1 MMMNNPFALF
11 DLPVAFQ
18 VDSALLNERYLALQK
33 SLHPD
38 NFSAASAQEQRLAMQ
53 KSAEIN
59 DALRILKDPIARAD
73 SIIAL
78 NTGEREN
85 LEEKSNKDIGFLMQQ
100 MEWRETLE
108 NIENRKDTDE
118 LTAFTK
124 EIDQIRHAIL
134 SELSTA
140 LAEQQWDIARA
151 ITDKL
156 RFIKK
161 LQTEIERVEETLLDF

>member
-1 MMMNNPFALF
+1 MNNPFALF

-18 VDSALLNERYLALQK
+18 VDSALLNERYLTLQK

-38 NFSAASAQEQRLAMQ
+38 NFSAASAQEQRLAIQ

-59 DALRILKDPIARAD
+59 DALRILKDPITRAD
-73 SIIAL
+73 SIIAI
-78 NTGEREN
+78 NTGETEN
-85 LEEKSNKDIGFLMQQ
+85 PEEKSNNDIDFLMQQ

-108 NIENRKDTDE
+108 NIEKRKDTDE
-118 LTAFTK
+118 LTAFTQ
-124 EIDQIRHAIL
+124 EINQIRHAIL
-134 SELSTA
+134 SKLSTA
-140 LAEQQWDIARA
+140 LDAQQWDIARA

-161 LQTEIERVEETLLDF
+161 LQAEIERVEETLLDF

>member
-1 MMMNNPFALF
+1 MNNPFALF

-38 NFSAASAQEQRLAMQ
+38 NFSAASAQEQRLAIQ

-59 DALRILKDPIARAD
+59 DALRILKDPITRAD
-73 SIIAL
+73 SIIAI
-78 NTGEREN
+78 NTGETESP
-85 LEEKSNKDIGFLMQQ
+85 EEKSNNDIDFLMQQ

-140 LAEQQWDIARA
+140 LDAQHWDIARA

-161 LQTEIERVEETLLDF
+161 LQAEIERVEETLLDF

>member
-1 MMMNNPFALF
+1 MNNPFALF

-38 NFSAASAQEQRLAMQ
+38 NFSAASAQEQRLAIQ

-59 DALRILKDPIARAD
+59 DALRILKDPITRAD
-73 SIIAL
+73 SIIAI
-78 NTGEREN
+78 NTGETEN
-85 LEEKSNKDIGFLMQQ
+85 PEEKSNNDIDFLMQQ

-118 LTAFTK
+118 LTAFTQ

-140 LAEQQWDIARA
+140 LTEQQWDIARA

-161 LQTEIERVEETLLDF
+161 LQAEIERVEETLLDF

>member
-1 MMMNNPFALF
+1 MNNPFALF
-11 DLPVAFQ
+11 DLPVVFQ

-38 NFSAASAQEQRLAMQ
+38 NFSAASAQEQRLAIQ

-78 NTGEREN
+78 NTGEQEN
-85 LEEKSNKDIGFLMQQ
+85 PEEKSNKDIGFLMQQ

-118 LTAFTK
+118 LTAFAQ
-124 EIDQIRHAIL
+124 EINQIRHAIL

-140 LAEQQWDIARA
+140 LDAQQWDIARA

-161 LQTEIERVEETLLDF
+161 LQAEIERVEETLLDF

>member
-1 MMMNNPFALF
+1 MNNPFALF
-11 DLPVAFQ
+11 DLPVVFQ

-38 NFSAASAQEQRLAMQ
+38 NFSAASAQEQRLAIQ

-59 DALRILKDPIARAD
+59 DALRILKDPITRAD
-73 SIIAL
+73 SIIAI
-78 NTGEREN
+78 NTGETEN
-85 LEEKSNKDIGFLMQQ
+85 PEEKSNKDIDFLMQQ

-118 LTAFTK
+118 LTAFAQ
-124 EIDQIRHAIL
+124 EINQIRHAIL

-140 LAEQQWDIARA
+140 LTEQQWDIARA

-161 LQTEIERVEETLLDF
+161 LQAEIERVEETLLDF

>member
-1 MMMNNPFALF
+1 MNNPFALF

-59 DALRILKDPIARAD
+59 DALRILKDPITRAD
-73 SIIAL
+73 SIIAI
-78 NTGEREN
+78 NTGETEN
-85 LEEKSNKDIGFLMQQ
+85 PEEKSNNDIDFLMQQ

-140 LAEQQWDIARA
+140 LTEQQWDIALA

-161 LQTEIERVEETLLDF
+161 LQAEIERVEETLLDF

>member
-1 MMMNNPFALF
+1 MNNPFALF

-18 VDSALLNERYLALQK
+18 VDSALLNERYLTLQK

-38 NFSAASAQEQRLAMQ
+38 NFSAASAQEQRLAIQ

-59 DALRILKDPIARAD
+59 DALRILKDPITRAD
-73 SIIAL
+73 SIIAI
-78 NTGEREN
+78 NTGETEN
-85 LEEKSNKDIGFLMQQ
+85 PEEKSNNDIDFLMQQ

-118 LTAFTK
+118 LTAFAQ
-124 EIDQIRHAIL
+124 EINQIRHAIL

-140 LAEQQWDIARA
+140 LTEQQWDIARA

-161 LQTEIERVEETLLDF
+161 LQAEIERVEETLLDF

>member
-1 MMMNNPFALF
+1 MNNPFALF

-38 NFSAASAQEQRLAMQ
+38 NFSAASAQEQRLAIQ

-59 DALRILKDPIARAD
+59 DALRILKDPITRAD
-73 SIIAL
+73 SIIAI
-78 NTGEREN
+78 NTGKTEN
-85 LEEKSNKDIGFLMQQ
+85 PEEKSNKDIDFLMQQ

-108 NIENRKDTDE
+108 NIENRQDTDE
-118 LTAFTK
+118 LTAFAK
-124 EIDQIRHAIL
+124 EINQIRHAIL
-134 SELSTA
+134 SELSTTLDA
-140 LAEQQWDIARA
+140 QQWDIARA

-161 LQTEIERVEETLLDF
+161 LQAEIERVEETLLDF

>member
-1 MMMNNPFALF
+1 MNNPFALF

-38 NFSAASAQEQRLAMQ
+38 NFSAASAQEQRLAIQ

-59 DALRILKDPIARAD
+59 DALRILKDPITRAD
-73 SIIAL
+73 SIIAI
-78 NTGEREN
+78 NTGETEN
-85 LEEKSNKDIGFLMQQ
+85 PEEKSNNDIDFLMQQ

-108 NIENRKDTDE
+108 NIEKRKDTDE
-118 LTAFTK
+118 LTAFTQ
-124 EIDQIRHAIL
+124 EINQIRHAIL
-134 SELSTA
+134 SKLSTA
-140 LAEQQWDIARA
+140 LDAQQWDIARA
-151 ITDKL
+151 IIDKL

-161 LQTEIERVEETLLDF
+161 LQAEIERVEETLLDF

>member
-1 MMMNNPFALF
+1 MNNPFALF
-11 DLPVAFQ
+11 DLPVVFQ

-38 NFSAASAQEQRLAMQ
+38 NFSAASAQEQRLAIQ

-78 NTGEREN
+78 NTGEQEN
-85 LEEKSNKDIGFLMQQ
+85 PEEKSNKDIGFLMQQ

-124 EIDQIRHAIL
+124 KIDQIRHAIL

-151 ITDKL
+151 MTDKL

>member
-1 MMMNNPFALF
+1 MNNPFALF
-11 DLPVAFQ
+11 DLPIAFQ

-38 NFSAASAQEQRLAMQ
+38 NFSAASAQEQRLAIQ

-59 DALRILKDPIARAD
+59 DALRILKDPITRAD
-73 SIIAL
+73 SIIAI
-78 NTGEREN
+78 NTGETEN
-85 LEEKSNKDIGFLMQQ
+85 PEEKSNNDIDFLMQQ

-108 NIENRKDTDE
+108 NIENRQDTDE
-118 LTAFTK
+118 LTAFAQ
-124 EIDQIRHAIL
+124 EINQIRHAIL

-140 LAEQQWDIARA
+140 LDAQQWDIARA

-161 LQTEIERVEETLLDF
+161 LQAEIERVEETLLDF

>member
-1 MMMNNPFALF
+1 MNNPFALF

-38 NFSAASAQEQRLAMQ
+38 NFSAASAQEQRLAIQ

-59 DALRILKDPIARAD
+59 DALRILKDPITRAD
-73 SIIAL
+73 SIIAI
-78 NTGEREN
+78 NTGEAEN
-85 LEEKSNKDIGFLMQQ
+85 PEEKSNNDIDFLMQQ

-118 LTAFTK
+118 LTAFTQ
-124 EIDQIRHAIL
+124 EINQIRHAIL

-140 LAEQQWDIARA
+140 LTAQQWDIARA

-161 LQTEIERVEETLLDF
+161 LQAEIERVEETLLDF

>member
-1 MMMNNPFALF
+1 MNNPFALF
-11 DLPVAFQ
+11 DLPVVFQ
-18 VDSALLNERYLALQK
+18 VGSALLNERYLALQK

-38 NFSAASAQEQRLAMQ
+38 NFSAASAQEQRLAIQ

-78 NTGEREN
+78 NTGETEN
-85 LEEKSNKDIGFLMQQ
+85 LEEKSNNDIDFLMQQ

-118 LTAFTK
+118 LTAFAQ
-124 EIDQIRHAIL
+124 EINQIRHAIL

-140 LAEQQWDIARA
+140 LDAQQWNIARA

>member
-1 MMMNNPFALF
+1 MNNPFALF

-38 NFSAASAQEQRLAMQ
+38 NFSATSAQEQRLAIQ

-59 DALRILKDPIARAD
+59 DALRILKDPIMRAD
-73 SIIAL
+73 SIIAI
-78 NTGEREN
+78 NTGETEN
-85 LEEKSNKDIGFLMQQ
+85 PEEKSNNDIDFLMQQ

-118 LTAFTK
+118 LTTFAQ
-124 EIDQIRHAIL
+124 EINQIRHAIL

-140 LAEQQWDIARA
+140 LTEQQWDIARA

>member
-1 MMMNNPFALF
+1 MMNNPFALF
-11 DLPVAFQ
+11 NLPVTFQ

-108 NIENRKDTDE
+108 NIENRKDTNE

-161 LQTEIERVEETLLDF
+161 LQAEIERVEETLLDF

>member
-1 MMMNNPFALF
+1 MNNPFALF
-11 DLPVAFQ
+11 DLPVVFQ

-38 NFSAASAQEQRLAMQ
+38 NFSAASAQEQRLAIQ

-73 SIIAL
+73 SIIAI
-78 NTGEREN
+78 NTGETEN
-85 LEEKSNKDIGFLMQQ
+85 PEEKSNNDIDFLMQQ

-118 LTAFTK
+118 LTAFAQ
-124 EIDQIRHAIL
+124 EINQIRHAIL

-140 LAEQQWDIARA
+140 LDAQQWDIARA

>member
-1 MMMNNPFALF
+1 MNNPFALF

-38 NFSAASAQEQRLAMQ
+38 NFSATSAQEQRLAIQ

-59 DALRILKDPIARAD
+59 DALRILKDPITRAD

-78 NTGEREN
+78 NTGKTEN
-85 LEEKSNKDIGFLMQQ
+85 PEEKSNNDIDFLMQQ

-118 LTAFTK
+118 LTAFAQ
-124 EIDQIRHAIL
+124 EINQIRHAIL

-140 LAEQQWDIARA
+140 LDAQQWDIARA

>member
-1 MMMNNPFALF
+1 MNNPFALF

-38 NFSAASAQEQRLAMQ
+38 NFSATSAQEQRLAIQ

-73 SIIAL
+73 SIIAI
-78 NTGEREN
+78 NTGETEN
-85 LEEKSNKDIGFLMQQ
+85 PEEKSNKDIDFLMQQ

-118 LTAFTK
+118 LTAFTQ
-124 EIDQIRHAIL
+124 EINQIRHAIL

-140 LAEQQWDIARA
+140 LDAQQWDIARA
-151 ITDKL
+151 ITNKL

-161 LQTEIERVEETLLDF
+161 LQAEIERVEETLLDF

>member
-1 MMMNNPFALF
+1 MNNPFALF

-38 NFSAASAQEQRLAMQ
+38 NFSAASAQEQRLAIQ

-59 DALRILKDPIARAD
+59 DALRILKDPITRAD

-78 NTGEREN
+78 NTGETEN
-85 LEEKSNKDIGFLMQQ
+85 PEEKSNKDIDFLMQQ

-118 LTAFTK
+118 LTAFAQ
-124 EIDQIRHAIL
+124 EINQIRHAIL

-140 LAEQQWDIARA
+140 LTEQQWDIARA

-161 LQTEIERVEETLLDF
+161 LQAEIERVEETLLDF

>member
-1 MMMNNPFALF
+1 MNNPFALF
-11 DLPVAFQ
+11 DLPVVFQ

-38 NFSAASAQEQRLAMQ
+38 NFSAASAQEQRLAIQ

-59 DALRILKDPIARAD
+59 DALRILKDPITRAD

-78 NTGEREN
+78 NTGETEN
-85 LEEKSNKDIGFLMQQ
+85 PEEKSNNDIDFLMQQ

-118 LTAFTK
+118 LTAFAQ
-124 EIDQIRHAIL
+124 EINQIRHAIL

-140 LAEQQWDIARA
+140 LDAQQWNIARA

-161 LQTEIERVEETLLDF
+161 LQAEIERVEETLLDF

>member
-1 MMMNNPFALF
+1 MNNPFALF
-11 DLPVAFQ
+11 DLPVVFQ

-38 NFSAASAQEQRLAMQ
+38 NFSAASAQEQRLAIQ

-59 DALRILKDPIARAD
+59 DALRILKDPITRAD
-73 SIIAL
+73 SIIAI
-78 NTGEREN
+78 NTGETEN
-85 LEEKSNKDIGFLMQQ
+85 PEEKSNNDIDFLMQQ

-118 LTAFTK
+118 LTAFTQ
-124 EIDQIRHAIL
+124 EINQIRHAIL

-140 LAEQQWDIARA
+140 LTEQQWDIARA

-161 LQTEIERVEETLLDF
+161 LQAEIERVEETLLDF

>member
-1 MMMNNPFALF
+1 MNNPFALF

-18 VDSALLNERYLALQK
+18 VDAALLNERYLALQK

-38 NFSAASAQEQRLAMQ
+38 NFSAASAQEQRLAIQ

-100 MEWRETLE
+100 MEWRETSE
-108 NIENRKDTDE
+108 NIENRKDTNE

-161 LQTEIERVEETLLDF
+161 LQAEIERVEETLLDF

>member
-1 MMMNNPFALF
+1 MNNPFALF

-38 NFSAASAQEQRLAMQ
+38 NFSAASAQEQRLAIQ

-59 DALRILKDPIARAD
+59 DALRILKDPITRAD
-73 SIIAL
+73 SIIAI
-78 NTGEREN
+78 NTGETEN
-85 LEEKSNKDIGFLMQQ
+85 PEEKSNNDIDFLMQQ

-118 LTAFTK
+118 LTAFAQ
-124 EIDQIRHAIL
+124 EINQIRHAIL

-140 LAEQQWDIARA
+140 LDAQQWNIARA

-161 LQTEIERVEETLLDF
+161 LQAEIERVEETLLDF

>member
-1 MMMNNPFALF
+1 MNNPFALF

-59 DALRILKDPIARAD
+59 DALRILKDPITRAD
-73 SIIAL
+73 SIIAI
-78 NTGEREN
+78 NTGETEN
-85 LEEKSNKDIGFLMQQ
+85 PEEKSNNDIDFLMQQ

-108 NIENRKDTDE
+108 NIENRQDTDE
-118 LTAFTK
+118 LTAFTQ
-124 EIDQIRHAIL
+124 EINQIRYAIL

-140 LAEQQWDIARA
+140 LTEQQWDIARA

>member
-1 MMMNNPFALF
+1 MNNPFALF

-38 NFSAASAQEQRLAMQ
+38 NFSAASAQEQRLAIQ

-59 DALRILKDPIARAD
+59 DALRILKDPITRAD

-78 NTGEREN
+78 NTGKTEN
-85 LEEKSNKDIGFLMQQ
+85 PEEKSNKDIDFLMQQ
-100 MEWRETLE
+100 MEWREILE

-118 LTAFTK
+118 LTAFTQ
-124 EIDQIRHAIL
+124 EINQIRHAIL

-140 LAEQQWDIARA
+140 LDAQQWDIARA

-161 LQTEIERVEETLLDF
+161 LQAEIERVEETLLDF

>member
-1 MMMNNPFALF
+1 MNNPFALF

-38 NFSAASAQEQRLAMQ
+38 NFSAASAQEQRLAIQ

-59 DALRILKDPIARAD
+59 DALRILKDPITRAD
-73 SIIAL
+73 SIIAI
-78 NTGEREN
+78 NTGETEN
-85 LEEKSNKDIGFLMQQ
+85 PEEKSNKDIDFLMQQ

-118 LTAFTK
+118 LTAFTQ
-124 EIDQIRHAIL
+124 EINQIRHAIL

-140 LAEQQWDIARA
+140 LTEQQWDIARA

-161 LQTEIERVEETLLDF
+161 LQAEIERVEETLLDF

>member
-1 MMMNNPFALF
+1 MNNPFALF
-11 DLPVAFQ
+11 DLPVVFQ

-38 NFSAASAQEQRLAMQ
+38 NFSAASAQEQRLAIQ

-73 SIIAL
+73 SIIAI
-78 NTGEREN
+78 NTGEQEN
-85 LEEKSNKDIGFLMQQ
+85 PEEKSNKDIGFLMQQ

-108 NIENRKDTDE
+108 NIENRQDTDE
-118 LTAFTK
+118 LTAFAQ
-124 EIDQIRHAIL
+124 EINQIRHTIL

-140 LAEQQWDIARA
+140 LDAQQWDIARA

-161 LQTEIERVEETLLDF
+161 LQAEIERVEETLLDF

>member
-1 MMMNNPFALF
+1 MNNPFALF

-38 NFSAASAQEQRLAMQ
+38 NFSAASAQEQRLAIQ

-59 DALRILKDPIARAD
+59 DALRILKDPITRAD
-73 SIIAL
+73 SIIAI
-78 NTGEREN
+78 NTGETEN
-85 LEEKSNKDIGFLMQQ
+85 PEEKSNNDIDFLMQQ

-108 NIENRKDTDE
+108 NIENRQDTDE
-118 LTAFTK
+118 LTAFAQ
-124 EIDQIRHAIL
+124 EINQIRHAIL

-140 LAEQQWDIARA
+140 LDAQQWNIARA

>member
-1 MMMNNPFALF
+1 MNNPFALF

-38 NFSAASAQEQRLAMQ
+38 NFSAASAQEQRLAIQ

-59 DALRILKDPIARAD
+59 DALRILKDPITRAD
-73 SIIAL
+73 SIIAI
-78 NTGEREN
+78 NTGETEN
-85 LEEKSNKDIGFLMQQ
+85 PEEKSNNDIDFLMQQ

-140 LAEQQWDIARA
+140 LDTQQCDIARA

-161 LQTEIERVEETLLDF
+161 LQAEIERVEETLLDF

>member
-1 MMMNNPFALF
+1 MNNPFALF

-38 NFSAASAQEQRLAMQ
+38 NFSAASAQEQRLAIQ

-59 DALRILKDPIARAD
+59 DALRILKDPITRAD
-73 SIIAL
+73 SIIAI
-78 NTGEREN
+78 NTGETEN
-85 LEEKSNKDIGFLMQQ
+85 PEEKSNKDIGFLMQQ

-108 NIENRKDTDE
+108 NIENRQDTDE
-118 LTAFTK
+118 LTAFAQ
-124 EIDQIRHAIL
+124 EINQIRHAIL

-140 LAEQQWDIARA
+140 LGEQQWDIARA

>member
-1 MMMNNPFALF
+1 MNNPFALF
-11 DLPVAFQ
+11 NLPVTFQ

-78 NTGEREN
+78 NTGEQEN
-85 LEEKSNKDIGFLMQQ
+85 PEEKSNKDIGFLMQQ

-124 EIDQIRHAIL
+124 EIDQIRYAIL

-140 LAEQQWDIARA
+140 LTEQQWDIARA
-151 ITDKL
+151 MTDKL

>member
-1 MMMNNPFALF
+1 MNNPFALF

-18 VDSALLNERYLALQK
+18 VDSALLNERYLTLQK

-38 NFSAASAQEQRLAMQ
+38 NFSAASAQEQRLAIQ

-78 NTGEREN
+78 NTGETEN
-85 LEEKSNKDIGFLMQQ
+85 PEEKSNNDIDFLMQQ

-108 NIENRKDTDE
+108 NIENRQDTDE
-118 LTAFTK
+118 LTAFAK
-124 EIDQIRHAIL
+124 EINQTRHAIL

-140 LAEQQWDIARA
+140 LDAQQWDIARA

-161 LQTEIERVEETLLDF
+161 LQAEIERVEETLLDF